1 MVSHKH
7 IGVKRAPLLFQRFG
21 QPVQVS
27 VIVFIAKEAGFS
39 VMTPLNN
46 MQGYS
51 IKVNAGTTWHEQTIA
66 ENPSLAPLMFQGVT
80 LT

>member
-1 MVSHKH
+1 
-7 IGVKRAPLLFQRFG
+7 
-21 QPVQVS
+21 VQVS

-51 IKVNAGTTWHEQTIA
+51 IKVNAGMTWHEQ
-66 ENPSLAPLMFQGVT
+66 L
-80 LT
+80 